1 MVCVAIKNRGTLSRI
16 HKNKHLKITV
26 RLITKFDGLHFATLY
41 NYILYIIYYILYII
55 YYILYIIYYILYII
69 YYIHATVKNSWKM
82 AAMKC
87 NLLWIYLMDLKAP
100 NY

>member
-41 NYILYIIYYILYII
+41 NYILYIIYYI
-55 YYILYIIYYILYII
+55 
-69 YYIHATVKNSWKM
+69 HATVKNLWKM

-100 NY
+100 NYKKCDSFFHK